1 MNCLHIAS
9 LNGHLNLCKTLV
21 TKNKFDV
28 NIADNTGLTAHHCC
42 AYSGNDGLLTYFVDM
57 GIDMFLKT
65 NTGMNCLHIASGKG
79 HLNLCKTL
87 VTKYKFDVNNANN
100 DGWTALHFSAISG
113 IYELFAYFTDIV
125 TDIHVKT
132 IEGMNCLH
140 IASHCGH
147 LKICKTLVAEYCFD
161 VNLTDKNGCTALHYS
176 AKSGNFNLF
185 LYILEKGSDMYFK
198 TNRMEN
204 VLHFSA
210 SGGHYDICQFVLK
223 NFTKDYKYNF
233 SKNQYTLNGKLYR
246 NEVFYKYDA
255 LFLHAMDIDGNTYLH
270 LAAKGNQA
278 KICDLLL
285 KYDRE
290 IITLENKK
298 GETGRQIAKSNGYCD
313 VLNALKGVYE
323 RAGMFFFNV
332 RLNFEHQITKR

>member
-1 MNCLHIAS
+1 M
-9 LNGHLNLCKTLV
+9 
-21 TKNKFDV
+21 
-28 NIADNTGLTAHHCC
+28 NIADNTGWTALHCSTL
-42 AYSGNDGLLTYFVDM
+42 SGNYELLRYFVDM

-65 NTGMNCLHIASGKG
+65 NTGVNCLHIASLIG

-87 VTKYKFDVNNANN
+87 VTKHKFDVNNANN
-100 DGWTALHFSAISG
+100 DGWTALHFSARSG
-113 IYELFAYFTDIV
+113 SYKLFTYFTDIV

-140 IASHCGH
+140 IASRYGY

-323 RAGMFFFNV
+323 RAGMFFF
-332 RLNFEHQITKR
+332 QC